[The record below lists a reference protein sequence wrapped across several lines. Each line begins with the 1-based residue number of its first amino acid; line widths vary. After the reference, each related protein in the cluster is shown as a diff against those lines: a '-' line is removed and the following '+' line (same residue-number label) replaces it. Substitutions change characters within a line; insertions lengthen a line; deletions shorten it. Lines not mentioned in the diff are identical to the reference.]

1 MDYVNTNP
9 DKFNKLYNDKHIIL
23 KATIENLILRGELVR
38 TDYNQQITKAD
49 GTFIGANINDAI
61 AWFENPANKGE
72 RTIFEN
78 KLKH

>member
-1 MDYVNTNP
+1 MLSSALLIN
-9 DKFNKLYNDKHIIL
+9 FSELCAGII
-23 KATIENLILRGELVR
+23 IENLILRGELVR